1 MATAPSSP
9 AKRFGALIATLETLP
24 LVSFNLEHV
33 NYTYAALAKGNF
45 HKKKKKKQVQ
55 NAVCQVTERAVRE
68 EGLTLVGI

>member
-9 AKRFGALIATLETLP
+9 AKRFGSYRYSRDAPIGFIQLGACKLHIRNVGP
-24 LVSFNLEHV
+24 GKVPQ
-33 NYTYAALAKGNF
+33 
-45 HKKKKKKQVQ
+45 KKKKQVQ